1 MKVVAF
7 NGSPSSEGNTAILLR
22 KVLSPI
28 ARAGI
33 DTELVQVGGALVHGC
48 TACYECFRLKNKRC
62 VIQDDIINDCIAKMI
77 EADAI
82 ILGSPTYFAGMT
94 SEMKALIDRA
104 GLVASA
110 NDKMF
115 SRKIGA
121 AVAAQRRGGA
131 VNVVNSINHLF
142 LMSRMIVP
150 GSVYW
155 NFGVG
160 LQAGDVENDTEA
172 IDNMHDLGE
181 TIAWLVKSLCGGMQR
196 DEGAPEAEE
205 SSSDT

>member
-7 NGSPSSEGNTAILLR
+7 NGSPRADGNTAMLLR

-33 DTELVQVGGALVHGC
+33 DTELVQVGGQPVRGC
-48 TACYECFRLKNKRC
+48 AACYHCMEAKDRKC
-62 VIQDDIINDCIAKMI
+62 VIKTDLVNACIEKML

-82 ILGSPTYFAGMT
+82 IMGSPSYFSGMT
-94 SEMKALIDRA
+94 SELKALIDRA
-104 GLVASA
+104 GLVAVA
-110 NDKMF
+110 NGRMF

-121 AVAAQRRGGA
+121 AVAVHRRGGA
-131 VNVVNSINHLF
+131 VNVVDAINHMY

-150 GSVYW
+150 GSTYW

-160 LQAGDVENDTEA
+160 LEREDVANDEEA
-172 IDNMHDLGE
+172 TQNMHDLGE
-181 TIAWLVKSLCGGMQR
+181 TIVWLLKSLSK
-196 DEGAPEAEE
+196 A
-205 SSSDT
+205 

>member
-7 NGSPSSEGNTAILLR
+7 NGSPRKEGNTAILLR

-33 DTELVQVGGALVHGC
+33 DTELVQVGGLPIRGC
-48 TACYECFRLKNKRC
+48 TACYHCFEAKDKQC
-62 VIQDDIINDCIAKMI
+62 VMQTDIVNDCIRKMI

-82 ILGSPTYFAGMT
+82 IMGSPSYFSGMT
-94 SEMKALIDRA
+94 AEMTALIDRA
-104 GLVASA
+104 GLVGVA
-110 NDKMF
+110 NGRMF

-121 AVAAQRRGGA
+121 AVAVNRRGGA
-131 VNVVNSINHLF
+131 VNVVDAINHMF

-150 GSVYW
+150 GSTYW

-160 LQAGDVENDTEA
+160 LEPGDVENDAESVE
-172 IDNMHDLGE
+172 NMHDLGE
-181 TIAWLVKSLCGGMQR
+181 TIAWLLKNLCKS
-196 DEGAPEAEE
+196 
-205 SSSDT
+205 

>member
-7 NGSPSSEGNTAILLR
+7 NGSPSSDGNTAALLM

-33 DTELVQVGGALVHGC
+33 DTELVQVGGNMIRGC
-48 TACYECFRLKNKRC
+48 TACYHCFKAKDKRC
-62 VIQDDIINDCIAKMI
+62 VINDDIVNDCIAKMI

-82 ILGSPTYFAGMT
+82 IMGSPTYFASMT
-94 SEMKALIDRA
+94 AEMKALVDRA
-104 GLVASA
+104 GLVAVA
-110 NDKMF
+110 NDRLF

-121 AVAAQRRGGA
+121 AVAVNRRGGA
-131 VNVVNSINHLF
+131 MHVVDAINHMF

-150 GSVYW
+150 GSIYW

-160 LQAGDVENDTEA
+160 LQPGDVENDTEG

-181 TIAWLVKSLCGGMQR
+181 TIAWLLKNLHR
-196 DEGAPEAEE
+196 E
-205 SSSDT
+205 

>member
-7 NGSPSSEGNTAILLR
+7 NGSPREDGNTAALLR

-33 DTELVQVGGALVHGC
+33 DTELVQVGGTGIRGC
-48 TACYECFRLKNKRC
+48 MACGRC
-62 VIQDDIINDCIAKMI
+62 AEAQDRRCAISDDIANTCIEKMLG
-77 EADAI
+77 ADGI
-82 ILGSPTYFAGMT
+82 IMGSPTYFSGMT
-94 SEMKALIDRA
+94 ADLKALIDRA
-104 GLVASA
+104 GFVSVA
-110 NDKMF
+110 NGRLL

-121 AVAAQRRGGA
+121 AVAVHRRGGA
-131 VNVVNSINHLF
+131 VNVVDSINHMF

-150 GSVYW
+150 GSTYW

-160 LQAGDVENDTEA
+160 RLPGEVEDDAEA

-181 TIAWLVKSLCGGMQR
+181 TIAWLLKRLHAGDPVSGTDQ
-196 DEGAPEAEE
+196 EG
-205 SSSDT
+205 